1 MNLMKYLLFFMLLYP
16 FVLQAQN
23 APCSEYAAI
32 LKKLENTYQ
41 NGKGNLDECLDLV
54 ESLRACD
61 PNKSELAGTWT
72 KKIFAAIKKQ
82 KQDALDAT
90 RKAEMS
96 AAAAKKARIR
106 ADSIADAAQRAAQRA
121 YANDIAYKSQIAL
134 KDGDRT
140 TAYRL
145 AEFAHRYVDND
156 NLNVTHALV
165 EALYY
170 NDVPDTTH
178 RLPWTANF
186 QGHTSYV
193 SSVAFS
199 PDGSRLATGSSD
211 KTAKIWDLATGKAAL
226 TLEGHTSSVSSVA
239 FSPDGSRLATGSL
252 DSTAKIWD
260 LATGKAA
267 LTLEGHTS
275 SVSSVAFSPDGSRL
289 ATGSDDYTTKIWDL
303 ATGKASLTLEGHT
316 SYVYSVAFS
325 PDGSRLATGSDDK
338 TAKIW
343 DLATGKASLTLEGHT
358 SSVLSVAFSPDGSR
372 LATGSYD
379 KTAKIWD
386 LATGKASLTLEGH
399 TSYVLSVAFS
409 PDGSRL
415 ATGASDNTAKIW
427 DLATGKASLTLEG
440 HTYSV
445 RSVAFSPDGSRL
457 ATGSYDNT
465 AKIWEVTSTSSLA
478 KLAKTGVTW
487 RTPDS
492 TTHLLLLASLTLP
505 QLTAY
510 NLESLLDQHPDNE
523 EKLIASGETWQI
535 AAFADLYAEKIAKS
549 LPRRADY
556 ERAQRLYAACL
567 RSGVEEEYFK
577 EKVEELERV
586 WKERGE

>member
-199 PDGSRLATGSSD
+199 PDGSRLATGS
-211 KTAKIWDLATGKAAL
+211 
-226 TLEGHTSSVSSVA
+226 
-239 FSPDGSRLATGSL
+239 
-252 DSTAKIWD
+252 
-260 LATGKAA
+260 
-267 LTLEGHTS
+267 
-275 SVSSVAFSPDGSRL
+275 
-289 ATGSDDYTTKIWDL
+289 
-303 ATGKASLTLEGHT
+303 
-316 SYVYSVAFS
+316 
-325 PDGSRLATGSDDK
+325 
-338 TAKIW
+338 
-343 DLATGKASLTLEGHT
+343 
-358 SSVLSVAFSPDGSR
+358 
-372 LATGSYD
+372 
-379 KTAKIWD
+379 
-386 LATGKASLTLEGH
+386 
-399 TSYVLSVAFS
+399 
-409 PDGSRL
+409 
-415 ATGASDNTAKIW
+415 
-427 DLATGKASLTLEG
+427 
-440 HTYSV
+440 
-445 RSVAFSPDGSRL
+445 
-457 ATGSYDNT
+457 YDNT